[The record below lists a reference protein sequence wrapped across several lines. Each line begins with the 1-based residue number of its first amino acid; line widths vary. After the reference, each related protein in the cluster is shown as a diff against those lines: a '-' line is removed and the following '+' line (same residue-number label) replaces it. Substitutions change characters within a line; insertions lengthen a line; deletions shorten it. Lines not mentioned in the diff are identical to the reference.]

1 MKNKYSFDDF
11 LEKTEIKLF
20 APVFKGS
27 LKTNNKFYVV
37 KMTPLTEGFNIKW
50 YQDIFYYL
58 DLRRRLSF
66 QRSNALTEEKVLKKL
81 NHPNIAELFDS
92 FYFEYSGKYSN
103 IFNFLTVLN

>member
-20 APVFKGS
+20 APVFKGR

-50 YQDIFYYL
+50 YQDIFYVL

-66 QRSNALTEEKVLKKL
+66 QRSNALTEEKLLKKL
-81 NHPNIAELFDS
+81 NHRNITELFDS
-92 FYFEYSGKYSN
+92 FYYEYSGKYSN
-103 IFNFLTVLN
+103 IFNFFTIFN

>member
-11 LEKTEIKLF
+11 LEQTDIKLGT
-20 APVFKGS
+20 PVFKGR

-37 KMTPLTEGFNIKW
+37 KMTSLTEGFNIKW

-103 IFNFLTVLN
+103 IFKFF